1 MSVDAAV
8 DRVRSNLKENFFD
21 WDVTE
26 KELKDN
32 NQALKELSPT
42 ERNEAISKL
51 SDDELKHWADET
63 TGFNSP
69 LNADDRRDL
78 LNLFAADLDSTQ
90 LARVSDAFGATDVA
104 SSVASHAS
112 PDKKVDFIK
121 ALQAGADGSAK
132 YDFSPGFGS
141 STSTTTYGNANAHA
155 IAQVLG
161 SLKDSPEQFKTA
173 VQSLEQSG
181 KMDDVMAAAAGQKTT
196 IRTING
202 ATGAVPTSSF
212 SDKNLQD
219 ILAGAAALPATDLST
234 RTAVF
239 KGAAPQLAAMQQA
252 TGPLADMA
260 GGSEAAAQRTANAM
274 GKLLTREQA
283 ESAGI
288 VDKQTMPSG
297 VTMDQNIADA
307 QKHHSVNPADWL
319 WFYNQ
324 VKNGA
329 QWDYKQQGAQYQ
341 NFGNYNFG
349 MTAAAMGIPENIA
362 LRGAGYAQER
372 AGTSDPSWG
381 DPTDWNG
388 GPYGDDPADQAQIKA
403 GYDYYNSGL
412 WRVWN
417 D

>member
-132 YDFSPGFGS
+132 
-141 STSTTTYGNANAHA
+141 
-155 IAQVLG
+155 
-161 SLKDSPEQFKTA
+161 
-173 VQSLEQSG
+173 
-181 KMDDVMAAAAGQKTT
+181 
-196 IRTING
+196 
-202 ATGAVPTSSF
+202 
-212 SDKNLQD
+212 
-219 ILAGAAALPATDLST
+219 
-234 RTAVF
+234 
-239 KGAAPQLAAMQQA
+239 
-252 TGPLADMA
+252 
-260 GGSEAAAQRTANAM
+260 
-274 GKLLTREQA
+274 
-283 ESAGI
+283 
-288 VDKQTMPSG
+288 
-297 VTMDQNIADA
+297 
-307 QKHHSVNPADWL
+307 
-319 WFYNQ
+319 
-324 VKNGA
+324 
-329 QWDYKQQGAQYQ
+329 
-341 NFGNYNFG
+341 
-349 MTAAAMGIPENIA
+349 
-362 LRGAGYAQER
+362 
-372 AGTSDPSWG
+372 
-381 DPTDWNG
+381 
-388 GPYGDDPADQAQIKA
+388 
-403 GYDYYNSGL
+403 
-412 WRVWN
+412 
-417 D
+417 